1 MIDGGYDSGY
11 KACPSFWGS
20 RPGSLVTRLAEI
32 IPSFKELQILDAG
45 CGEGKNALFLA
56 NKGAVIQAYDIS
68 LIAIEHAEKLKVRHQ
83 AHNVSFQA
91 RDIRTVELR
100 AGSFDVIIAYG
111 LMHCLRDEDGI
122 RSLHSLLKDAT
133 KVGGHFVLCAFNNR
147 FQDLSAHPG
156 FNPTLLQHTAYLDMF
171 AGWEIVEAS
180 DKDLCETHPNNNI
193 LHIHSMTRIIAR
205 KTMSPGKVASS
216 NV

>member
-20 RPGSLVTRLAEI
+20 QPGSLVTRLSEI
-32 IPSFKELQILDAG
+32 IPSFKELQVLDAG

-56 NKGAVIQAYDIS
+56 KKGAVIHAYDIS
-68 LIAIEHAEKLKVRHQ
+68 QIAIDHAEKLKVRNQ
-83 AHNVSFQA
+83 AHNSSFHA

-100 AGSFDVIIAYG
+100 HGYFDVIIAYG
-111 LMHCLRDEDGI
+111 LMHCLPDEAEI
-122 RSLHSLLKDAT
+122 RSLHSLLQDAT
-133 KVGGHFVLCAFNNR
+133 KVGGYFVLCAFNRR

-156 FNPTLLQHTAYLDMF
+156 FNPTLLQHSEYLDMF

-180 DKDLCETHPNNNI
+180 DKDLRETHPNNNI
-193 LHIHSMTRIIAR
+193 FHTHSMTRIIAR
-205 KTMSPGKVASS
+205 KIEPAGKVVPSD
-216 NV
+216 V